1 MKPHRTKPPSAA
13 AHGSGSA
20 WNTAKTIAWSFFGVR
35 RHKDHEQ
42 EGAGI
47 HPIHVLVAG
56 FVGVFVLVAGLIVL
70 VNWVA
75 A

>member
-1 MKPHRTKPPSAA
+1 MSADRTLPPAD
-13 AHGSGSA
+13 GQPKRTA

-35 RHKDHEQ
+35 RSKDHQ
-42 EGAGI
+42 DAGAGI
-47 HPIHVLVAG
+47 SPIHVLVAG
-56 FVGVFVLVAGLIVL
+56 FVGVFVLVGGLIVL

>member
-1 MKPHRTKPPSAA
+1 MNEERGTPPPAPA
-13 AHGSGSA
+13 RGAGSA
-20 WNTAKTIAWSFFGVR
+20 WNTAKTVAWSFFGVR

-42 EGAGI
+42 EGTGI
-47 HPIHVLVAG
+47 HPVHVLIAG
-56 FVGVFVLVAGLIVL
+56 FVGVFVLVAALIVL